1 MPRFA
6 MFLATVN
13 KSKQLLHLSFIGQVR
28 VEELV
33 RGREELI
40 ALLADLSPGYRVL
53 ADLGRL
59 DSMSVECADEIGKVM
74 ELCEQQGVKLVV
86 RVIPDPR
93 KDIGLGI
100 LSLFH
105 YHRRPRIV
113 TCNTIIEAAKLLSL

>member
-1 MPRFA
+1 
-6 MFLATVN
+6 MFLATIN

-28 VEELV
+28 VEELAQ
-33 RGREELI
+33 GRDELI
-40 ALLADLSPGYRVL
+40 ALLADLSPGYRLL

-59 DSMSVECADEIGKVM
+59 DSMSVDCAEEIGKVM
-74 ELCEQQGVKLVV
+74 ESCDQQGVKLVV

-113 TCNTIIEAAKLLSL
+113 TCQNMTEAAKLLSL